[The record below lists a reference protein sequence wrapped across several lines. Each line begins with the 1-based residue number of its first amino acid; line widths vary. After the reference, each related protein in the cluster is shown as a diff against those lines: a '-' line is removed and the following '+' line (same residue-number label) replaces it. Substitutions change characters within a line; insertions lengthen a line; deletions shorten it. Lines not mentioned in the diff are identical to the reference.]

1 MRGAGEAGVSDQLRP
16 ESPVSEY
23 HALVAEVFQRPTK
36 KAACKPPFSVL
47 VSGPSGHAVE
57 IGDDLAGMIRR
68 RHFVICHGD
77 FAVRSDQHRFA
88 RRSCAVRFGHAEG
101 GGNGAFLVAEQVV
114 GEREFIAKRAVVR
127 RAVIT
132 DADD

>member
-1 MRGAGEAGVSDQLRP
+1 MA
-16 ESPVSEY
+16 
-23 HALVAEVFQRPTK
+23 TK
-36 KAACKPPFSVL
+36 KAACKPPFLVL
-47 VSGPSGHAVE
+47 ISDPSGHAVE
-57 IGDDLAGMIRR
+57 IGDDLAGMIGRR
-68 RHFVICHGD
+68 DLVICHGD

-88 RRSCAVRFGHAEG
+88 RRSRAVRFGHAEG
-101 GGNGAFLVAEQVV
+101 DGNCAFFVAEQVV